1 MQTRYLKTHS
11 TYDGRQLGSLWAYL
25 NHGLLGNSIVSWK
38 GPCHVDFT
46 HMVDGEDLR
55 EQARIE
61 GGEMLHFVIELF
73 DRDLFAGVTVQR
85 LMAAISKDY
94 IEKNAAILQ
103 KGSTRLER
111 QGDDIYFGKKKLSI
125 SIATKSP
132 VSTMVHF
139 AMNVTNQG
147 TPVETCALSDDFGL
161 DAEKC
166 ANDLMSLLA
175 SEVESCLQAT
185 RKVRPVP

>member
-1 MQTRYLKTHS
+1 MQTRYLKNHF
-11 TYDGRQLGSLWAYL
+11 TYDGRQLSSLWAYL
-25 NHGLLGNSIVSWK
+25 NHGLLGNSVVSWR
-38 GPCHVDFT
+38 GPCHVDLA

-55 EQARIE
+55 EQAKIQ
-61 GGEMLHFVIELF
+61 GDEMLHFVIELF
-73 DRDLFAGVTVQR
+73 DRDLFSGVAVQR

-94 IEKNAAILQ
+94 LEKNSAVLQ
-103 KGSTRLER
+103 KGARLER
-111 QGDDIYFGKKKLSI
+111 QGDDIFFGKKKLSI

-132 VSTMVHF
+132 VSTLVHF
-139 AMNVTNQG
+139 AMNVTNRG
-147 TPVETCALSDDFGL
+147 TPVETCALGDDFQL

-175 SEVESCLQAT
+175 TEVESCLQAT